1 MEDDFPS
8 GLSLLVD
15 AGPKGD
21 LCDRLYERISIT
33 DQLDGGDILGSIRAM
48 VIGDFDSSI
57 FGYQNFLGEF
67 LIVKISFKGCFL
79 STFNPFY
86 CFAPNNHGRYIVL
99 WLRFLFNRFLPLL
112 PDFVDASP

>member
-15 AGPKGD
+15 ASPKCNF
-21 LCDRLYERISIT
+21 CDRLYERISIAY
-33 DQLDGGDILGSIRAM
+33 QLDGGDILGCIWAM
-48 VIGDFDSSI
+48 VIGEFDPSI
-57 FGYQNFLGEF
+57 FCDQNFLGEF
-67 LIVKISFKGCFL
+67 FIVKIALKGCFL